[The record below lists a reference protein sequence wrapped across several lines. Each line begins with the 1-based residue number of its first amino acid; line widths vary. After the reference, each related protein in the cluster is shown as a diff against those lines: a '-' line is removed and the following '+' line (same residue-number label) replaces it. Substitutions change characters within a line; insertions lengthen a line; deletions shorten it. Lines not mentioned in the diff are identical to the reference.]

1 MFNKFFFNTNYFFI
15 NYRLTLTQKILK
27 ILSLMVMLFSITVL
41 GQDTFTNPI
50 ITGGYPDPSICK
62 VGDTFYL
69 VNSSFEYFPGLPIH
83 KSKDLINWKLIGHGL
98 HRESQASSTVNLVD
112 VQSNGGI
119 HAPTIRYNK
128 GVYYIISTNVYYDA
142 EKKKADMVN
151 FIITANNPAGP
162 WSDPIHIE
170 GAPGIDP
177 DLFFDDNGRV
187 WYVGNQ
193 APENPSFDGEGE
205 IWLQEL
211 DLNEYSLIG
220 ERHLLWRGACGG
232 VWAEGP
238 HMYKKDGKYYLIIA
252 EGGTSFNHA
261 VMVAMSENIE
271 GPYISNPRNPILT
284 SRHLSYDNW
293 VNSTGHGD
301 IIELDDGRYY
311 IVFLGI
317 RNEINRGSNMGRET
331 FIAPLSWEREPFEW
345 KENKDLWP
353 VVSPISGKI
362 EKVNKVIFENSV
374 QENSNNFRDD
384 FNAKHLNLK
393 WNFRRIPL
401 EDIYSLSKRAGYL
414 RMYCNQNII
423 KERSRAALM
432 GFKQKETDFEYFVNM
447 NFNPEKDKAEA
458 GVSIFQKDDNYI
470 NFTVFKNEEKIFI
483 KMYAFQNDKIIS
495 VYEQE
500 IVDYKGKIKLK
511 ISSEEGEY
519 KFLYSTRGF
528 RYRLFT
534 KIKNDIV
541 KSVGYTGAHIGLYA
555 TSNGDKS
562 NDYAD
567 FDYIDYTSK
576 DQKLSE
582 NIK

>member
-1 MFNKFFFNTNYFFI
+1 
-15 NYRLTLTQKILK
+15 
-27 ILSLMVMLFSITVL
+27 MVMLFSITVL

-50 ITGGYPDPSICK
+50 IKGGYPDPSICK

-83 KSKDLINWKLIGHGL
+83 KSKDLINWELIGYGL

-128 GVYYIISTNVYYDA
+128 GVYYIISTNVYFDA

-162 WSDPIHIE
+162 WSDPIHVE

-311 IVFLGI
+311 MVLLGI

-384 FNAKHLNLK
+384 FNAKNLNLK

-432 GFKQKETDFEYFVNM
+432 GFKQKETDFEYFINM

-483 KMYAFQNDKIIS
+483 KTYAFQNDKIIS

-528 RYRLFT
+528 RYRLLT

>member
-1 MFNKFFFNTNYFFI
+1 MKKKSIKIIKFLF
-15 NYRLTLTQKILK
+15 
-27 ILSLMVMLFSITVL
+27 VLFSISSF
-41 GQDTFTNPI
+41 GQEVFKNPI
-50 ITGGYPDPSICK
+50 LAGGYPDPSICK

-83 KSKDLINWKLIGHGL
+83 KSTDLINWELIGYGL

-142 EKKKADMVN
+142 EKNKADMVN

-261 VMVAMSENIE
+261 VMVSMSENIE

-301 IIELDDGRYY
+301 IVELDDGRYY
-311 IVFLGI
+311 MVILGI

-353 VVSPISGKI
+353 VVSPISGKV
-362 EKVNKVIFENSV
+362 EKENDVIFTNST
-374 QENSNNFRDD
+374 QINSYNFRDD
-384 FNAKHLNLK
+384 FNSKTLGLK
-393 WNFRRIPL
+393 WNFRRLPL
-401 EDIYSLSKRAGYL
+401 ENIYSLDKREGFL
-414 RMYCNQNII
+414 RIFSNQNII
-423 KERSRAALM
+423 KERHRAALM
-432 GFKQKETDFEYFVNM
+432 GFKQNQTNFEYFTSM
-447 NFNPEKDKAEA
+447 NFNPENNKSEA
-458 GVSIFQKDDNYI
+458 GISIFQKDDNYL
-470 NFTVFKNEEKIFI
+470 NFTVVKKDGNFFI
-483 KMYAFQNDKIIS
+483 KVNAYNNNKLILKD
-495 VYEQE
+495 EQL
-500 IVDYKGKIKLK
+500 IPDYKGKIKLK

-519 KFLYSTRGF
+519 KLFYSTRGF
-528 RYRLFT
+528 RYRLFD
-534 KIKNDIV
+534 KLKNDILLS
-541 KSVGYTGAHIGLYA
+541 KGYTGAHIGLYI
-555 TSNGDKS
+555 TSNGEDS
-562 NDYAD
+562 NDYVD
-567 FDYIDYTSK
+567 FDYVDYSVKNQELAEKTK
-576 DQKLSE
+576 
-582 NIK
+582 

>member
-1 MFNKFFFNTNYFFI
+1 MLKKKSIKIIKFLF
-15 NYRLTLTQKILK
+15 
-27 ILSLMVMLFSITVL
+27 VLFSISSF
-41 GQDTFTNPI
+41 GQEVFKNPI
-50 ITGGYPDPSICK
+50 LAGGYPDPSICK

-83 KSKDLINWKLIGHGL
+83 KSTDLINWELIGHGL

-142 EKKKADMVN
+142 EKNKTDMVN

-301 IIELDDGRYY
+301 IVELDDGRYY
-311 IVFLGI
+311 MVILGI

-353 VVSPISGKI
+353 VVSPISGKV
-362 EKVNKVIFENSV
+362 EKENEVIFKNST
-374 QENSNNFRDD
+374 QINSYNFRDD
-384 FNAKHLNLK
+384 FNSKTLGLK
-393 WNFRRIPL
+393 WNFRRLPL
-401 EDIYSLSKRAGYL
+401 ENIYSLDKREGFL
-414 RMYCNQNII
+414 RIFSNQNII
-423 KERSRAALM
+423 KERHRAALM
-432 GFKQKETDFEYFVNM
+432 GFKQNQTNFEYFTSM
-447 NFNPEKDKAEA
+447 NFNPENNKSEA
-458 GVSIFQKDDNYI
+458 GISIFQKDDNYL
-470 NFTVFKNEEKIFI
+470 NFTVVKKDGNFFI
-483 KMYAFQNDKIIS
+483 KVNAYNNNKLILKD
-495 VYEQE
+495 EQL
-500 IVDYKGKIKLK
+500 IPDYKGKIKLK

-519 KFLYSTRGF
+519 KLFYSTRGF
-528 RYRLFT
+528 RYRLFD
-534 KIKNDIV
+534 KLKNDILLS
-541 KSVGYTGAHIGLYA
+541 KGYTGAHIGLYI
-555 TSNGDKS
+555 TSNGEDS
-562 NDYAD
+562 NDYVD
-567 FDYIDYTSK
+567 FDYVDYSVKNQELAEKTK
-576 DQKLSE
+576 
-582 NIK
+582 

>member
-1 MFNKFFFNTNYFFI
+1 MKKKSIKIIKFLF
-15 NYRLTLTQKILK
+15 
-27 ILSLMVMLFSITVL
+27 VLFSISSF
-41 GQDTFTNPI
+41 GQEVFKNPI
-50 ITGGYPDPSICK
+50 LAGGYPDPSICK

-83 KSKDLINWKLIGHGL
+83 KSTDLINWELIGHGL

-142 EKKKADMVN
+142 EKNKADMVN

-301 IIELDDGRYY
+301 IVELDDGRYY
-311 IVFLGI
+311 MVILGI

-353 VVSPISGKI
+353 VVSPISGKV
-362 EKVNKVIFENSV
+362 EKENEVIFKNST
-374 QENSNNFRDD
+374 QINSYNFRDD
-384 FNAKHLNLK
+384 FNSKTLGLK
-393 WNFRRIPL
+393 WNFRRLPL
-401 EDIYSLSKRAGYL
+401 ENIYSLDKREGFL
-414 RMYCNQNII
+414 RIFSNQNII
-423 KERSRAALM
+423 KERHRAALM
-432 GFKQKETDFEYFVNM
+432 GFKQNQTDFEYFTSM
-447 NFNPEKDKAEA
+447 NFNPENNKSEA
-458 GVSIFQKDDNYI
+458 GISVFQKDDNYL
-470 NFTVFKNEEKIFI
+470 NFTVVKKDGNFFI
-483 KMYAFQNDKIIS
+483 KVNAYNNNKLILKD
-495 VYEQE
+495 EQL
-500 IVDYKGKIKLK
+500 IPDYKGKIKLK

-519 KFLYSTRGF
+519 KLFYSTRGF
-528 RYRLFT
+528 RYRLFD
-534 KIKNDIV
+534 KLKNDILLS
-541 KSVGYTGAHIGLYA
+541 KGYTGAHIGLYI
-555 TSNGDKS
+555 TSNGEDSK
-562 NDYAD
+562 DYVD
-567 FDYIDYTSK
+567 FDYVDYSVKNQELAEKTK
-576 DQKLSE
+576 
-582 NIK
+582 

>member
-1 MFNKFFFNTNYFFI
+1 MKKKSIKIIKFLF
-15 NYRLTLTQKILK
+15 
-27 ILSLMVMLFSITVL
+27 VLFSISSF
-41 GQDTFTNPI
+41 GQEVFKNPI
-50 ITGGYPDPSICK
+50 LAGGYPDPSICK

-83 KSKDLINWKLIGHGL
+83 KSTDLINWELIGHGL

-142 EKKKADMVN
+142 EKNKTDMVN

-301 IIELDDGRYY
+301 IVELDDGRYY
-311 IVFLGI
+311 MVILGI

-353 VVSPISGKI
+353 VVSPISGKV
-362 EKVNKVIFENSV
+362 EKENEVIFKNST
-374 QENSNNFRDD
+374 QINSYNFRDD
-384 FNAKHLNLK
+384 FNSKTLGLK
-393 WNFRRIPL
+393 WNFRRLPL
-401 EDIYSLSKRAGYL
+401 ENIYSLDKREGFL
-414 RMYCNQNII
+414 RIFSNQNII
-423 KERSRAALM
+423 KERHRAALM
-432 GFKQKETDFEYFVNM
+432 GFKQNQTNFEYFTSM
-447 NFNPEKDKAEA
+447 NFNPENNKSEA
-458 GVSIFQKDDNYI
+458 GISVFQKDDNYL
-470 NFTVFKNEEKIFI
+470 NFTVVKKDGNFFI
-483 KMYAFQNDKIIS
+483 KVNAYNNNKLILKD
-495 VYEQE
+495 EQL
-500 IVDYKGKIKLK
+500 IPDYKGKIKLK

-519 KFLYSTRGF
+519 KLFYSTRGF
-528 RYRLFT
+528 RYRLFD
-534 KIKNDIV
+534 KLKNDILLS
-541 KSVGYTGAHIGLYA
+541 KGYTGAHIGLYI
-555 TSNGDKS
+555 TSNGEDS
-562 NDYAD
+562 NDYVD
-567 FDYIDYTSK
+567 FDYVDYSVKNQELAEKTK
-576 DQKLSE
+576 
-582 NIK
+582 

>member
-1 MFNKFFFNTNYFFI
+1 MKKKSIKIIKFLF
-15 NYRLTLTQKILK
+15 
-27 ILSLMVMLFSITVL
+27 VLFSISSF
-41 GQDTFTNPI
+41 GQEVFKNPI
-50 ITGGYPDPSICK
+50 LAGGYPDPSICK

-83 KSKDLINWKLIGHGL
+83 KSTDLINWELIGHGL

-142 EKKKADMVN
+142 EKNKTDMVN

-301 IIELDDGRYY
+301 IVELDDGRYY
-311 IVFLGI
+311 MVILGI

-353 VVSPISGKI
+353 VVSPISGKV
-362 EKVNKVIFENSV
+362 EKENEVIFKNST
-374 QENSNNFRDD
+374 QINSYNFRDD
-384 FNAKHLNLK
+384 FNSKTLGLK
-393 WNFRRIPL
+393 WNFRRLPL
-401 EDIYSLSKRAGYL
+401 ENIYSLDKREGFL
-414 RMYCNQNII
+414 RIFSNQNII
-423 KERSRAALM
+423 KERHRAALM
-432 GFKQKETDFEYFVNM
+432 GFKQNQTNFEYFTSM
-447 NFNPEKDKAEA
+447 NFNPENNKSEA
-458 GVSIFQKDDNYI
+458 GISIFQKDDNYL
-470 NFTVFKNEEKIFI
+470 NFTVVKKDGNFFI
-483 KMYAFQNDKIIS
+483 KVNAYNNNKLILKD
-495 VYEQE
+495 EQL
-500 IVDYKGKIKLK
+500 IPDYKGKIKLK

-519 KFLYSTRGF
+519 KLFYSTRGF
-528 RYRLFT
+528 RYRLFD
-534 KIKNDIV
+534 KLKNDILLS
-541 KSVGYTGAHIGLYA
+541 KGYTGAHIGLYI
-555 TSNGDKS
+555 TSNGEDS
-562 NDYAD
+562 NDYVD
-567 FDYIDYTSK
+567 FDYVDYSVKNQELAEKTK
-576 DQKLSE
+576 
-582 NIK
+582 

>member
-1 MFNKFFFNTNYFFI
+1 MKKKSSTTIQFLLIFFSV
-15 NYRLTLTQKILK
+15 
-27 ILSLMVMLFSITVL
+27 LSF
-41 GQDTFTNPI
+41 GQEVFKNPI
-50 ITGGYPDPSICK
+50 LAGGYPDPSICK

-83 KSKDLINWKLIGHGL
+83 KSTDLINWELIGHGL

-119 HAPTIRYNK
+119 HAPTIRFNK

-142 EKKKADMVN
+142 EKKKANMVN

-193 APENPSFDGEGE
+193 APENPRFDGEGE

-211 DLNEYSLIG
+211 DLNEYNLIG

-311 IVFLGI
+311 MVILGI
-317 RNEINRGSNMGRET
+317 RNEINRSSNMGRET

-353 VVSPISGKI
+353 VVSPISGKV
-362 EKVNKVIFENSV
+362 EKENEVIFTNST
-374 QENSNNFRDD
+374 QINSYNFRDD
-384 FNAKHLNLK
+384 FNSKTLGLK
-393 WNFRRIPL
+393 WNFRRLPL
-401 EDIYSLSKRAGYL
+401 ENIYSLDKREGFL
-414 RMYCNQNII
+414 RIFSNQNII
-423 KERSRAALM
+423 KERHRAALM
-432 GFKQKETDFEYFVNM
+432 GFKQNQTYFEYFTSM
-447 NFNPEKDKAEA
+447 NFNPENNKSEA
-458 GVSIFQKDDNYI
+458 GISIFQKDDNYL
-470 NFTVFKNEEKIFI
+470 NFTVIKKDGNFFI
-483 KMYAFQNDKIIS
+483 KVNAYNKNKLILKD
-495 VYEQE
+495 EQL
-500 IVDYKGKIKLK
+500 IPDYKGKIKLK

-519 KFLYSTRGF
+519 KLFYSTRGS
-528 RYRLFT
+528 RYRLFD
-534 KIKNDIV
+534 KLKNDILLS
-541 KSVGYTGAHIGLYA
+541 KGYTGAHIGLYI
-555 TSNGDKS
+555 TSNGEDS
-562 NDYAD
+562 NDYVD
-567 FDYIDYTSK
+567 FDYVDYSVK
-576 DQKLSE
+576 NQ
-582 NIK
+582 

>member
-1 MFNKFFFNTNYFFI
+1 MKKKSIKIIKFLF
-15 NYRLTLTQKILK
+15 
-27 ILSLMVMLFSITVL
+27 VLFSISSF
-41 GQDTFTNPI
+41 GQEVFKNPI
-50 ITGGYPDPSICK
+50 LAGGYPDPSICK

-83 KSKDLINWKLIGHGL
+83 KSTDLINWELIGHGL

-142 EKKKADMVN
+142 ENNKTDMVN

-177 DLFFDDNGRV
+177 DLFFDDNGKV

-193 APENPSFDGEGE
+193 APENPRFDGEGE

-261 VMVAMSENIE
+261 VMVAMSEKIE

-301 IIELDDGRYY
+301 IVELDDGRYY
-311 IVFLGI
+311 MVILGI

-353 VVSPISGKI
+353 VVSPISGKV
-362 EKVNKVIFENSV
+362 EKENEVIFTNST
-374 QENSNNFRDD
+374 QINSYNFRDD
-384 FNAKHLNLK
+384 FNSKTLGLK
-393 WNFRRIPL
+393 WNFRRLPL
-401 EDIYSLSKRAGYL
+401 ENIYSLDKREGFL
-414 RMYCNQNII
+414 RIFSNQNII
-423 KERSRAALM
+423 KERHRAALM
-432 GFKQKETDFEYFVNM
+432 GFKQNQTNFEYFTSM
-447 NFNPEKDKAEA
+447 NFNPENNKSEA
-458 GVSIFQKDDNYI
+458 GISIFQKDDNYL
-470 NFTVFKNEEKIFI
+470 NFTVVKKDGNFFI
-483 KMYAFQNDKIIS
+483 KVSAYNNNKLILKD
-495 VYEQE
+495 EQL
-500 IVDYKGKIKLK
+500 IPDYKGKIKLK
-511 ISSEEGEY
+511 ISSEDGEY
-519 KFLYSTRGF
+519 KLFYSTRGF
-528 RYRLFT
+528 RYRLFD
-534 KIKNDIV
+534 KLKNDILLS
-541 KSVGYTGAHIGLYA
+541 KGYTGAHIGLYI
-555 TSNGDKS
+555 TSNGEDS
-562 NDYAD
+562 NDYVD
-567 FDYIDYTSK
+567 FDYVDYSVKNQELAEKTK
-576 DQKLSE
+576 
-582 NIK
+582 

>member
-1 MFNKFFFNTNYFFI
+1 MFK
-15 NYRLTLTQKILK
+15 
-27 ILSLMVMLFSITVL
+27 
-41 GQDTFTNPI
+41 NPI
-50 ITGGYPDPSICK
+50 LAGGYPDPSICK

-83 KSKDLINWKLIGHGL
+83 KSTDLINWELIGHGL

-142 EKKKADMVN
+142 EKNKTDMVN

-301 IIELDDGRYY
+301 IVELDDGRYY
-311 IVFLGI
+311 MVILGI

-331 FIAPLSWEREPFEW
+331 FITPLSWEREPFEW

-353 VVSPISGKI
+353 VVSPISGKV
-362 EKVNKVIFENSV
+362 EKENEVIFKNST
-374 QENSNNFRDD
+374 QINSYNFRDD
-384 FNAKHLNLK
+384 FNSKTLGLK
-393 WNFRRIPL
+393 WNFRRLPL
-401 EDIYSLSKRAGYL
+401 ENIYSLDKREGFL
-414 RMYCNQNII
+414 RIFSNQNII
-423 KERSRAALM
+423 KERHRAALM
-432 GFKQKETDFEYFVNM
+432 GFKQNQTNFEYFTSM
-447 NFNPEKDKAEA
+447 NFNPENNKSEA
-458 GVSIFQKDDNYI
+458 GISIFQKDDNYL
-470 NFTVFKNEEKIFI
+470 NFTVVKKDGNFFI
-483 KMYAFQNDKIIS
+483 KVNAYNNNKLILKD
-495 VYEQE
+495 EQL
-500 IVDYKGKIKLK
+500 IPDYKGKIKLK

-519 KFLYSTRGF
+519 KLFYSTRGF
-528 RYRLFT
+528 RYRLFD
-534 KIKNDIV
+534 KLKNDILLS
-541 KSVGYTGAHIGLYA
+541 KGYTGAHIGLYI
-555 TSNGDKS
+555 TSNGEDS
-562 NDYAD
+562 NDYVD
-567 FDYIDYTSK
+567 FDYVDYSVKNQELAEKTK
-576 DQKLSE
+576 
-582 NIK
+582 

>member
-1 MFNKFFFNTNYFFI
+1 MKKKSIKIIKFLF
-15 NYRLTLTQKILK
+15 
-27 ILSLMVMLFSITVL
+27 VLFSISSF
-41 GQDTFTNPI
+41 GQEVFKNPI
-50 ITGGYPDPSICK
+50 LAGGYPDPSICK

-83 KSKDLINWKLIGHGL
+83 KSTDLINWELIGHGL

-142 EKKKADMVN
+142 EKNKTDMVN

-301 IIELDDGRYY
+301 IVELDDGRYY
-311 IVFLGI
+311 MVILGI

-353 VVSPISGKI
+353 VVSPISGKV
-362 EKVNKVIFENSV
+362 EKENEVIFKNST
-374 QENSNNFRDD
+374 QINSYNFRDD
-384 FNAKHLNLK
+384 FNSKTLGLK
-393 WNFRRIPL
+393 WNFRRLPL
-401 EDIYSLSKRAGYL
+401 ENIYSLDKREGFL
-414 RMYCNQNII
+414 RIFSHQNII
-423 KERSRAALM
+423 KERHRAALM
-432 GFKQKETDFEYFVNM
+432 GFKQNQTNFEYFTSM
-447 NFNPEKDKAEA
+447 NFNPENNKSEA
-458 GVSIFQKDDNYI
+458 GISIFQKDDNYL
-470 NFTVFKNEEKIFI
+470 NFTVVKKDGNFFI
-483 KMYAFQNDKIIS
+483 KVNAYNNNKLILKD
-495 VYEQE
+495 EQL
-500 IVDYKGKIKLK
+500 IPDYKGKIKLK

-519 KFLYSTRGF
+519 KLFYSTRGF
-528 RYRLFT
+528 RYRLFD
-534 KIKNDIV
+534 KLKNDILLS
-541 KSVGYTGAHIGLYA
+541 KGYTGAHIGLYI
-555 TSNGDKS
+555 TSNGEDS
-562 NDYAD
+562 NDYVD
-567 FDYIDYTSK
+567 FDYVDYSVKNQELAEKTK
-576 DQKLSE
+576 
-582 NIK
+582 

>member
-1 MFNKFFFNTNYFFI
+1 MKKKSIKIIKFLF
-15 NYRLTLTQKILK
+15 
-27 ILSLMVMLFSITVL
+27 VLFSISSF
-41 GQDTFTNPI
+41 GQEVFKNPI
-50 ITGGYPDPSICK
+50 LAGGYPDPSICK

-83 KSKDLINWKLIGHGL
+83 KSTDLINWELIGHGL

-142 EKKKADMVN
+142 EKNKTDMVN

-261 VMVAMSENIE
+261 IMVAMSENIE

-301 IIELDDGRYY
+301 IVELDNGRYY
-311 IVFLGI
+311 MVILGI

-353 VVSPISGKI
+353 VVSPISGKV
-362 EKVNKVIFENSV
+362 EKENEVIFKNST
-374 QENSNNFRDD
+374 QINSYNFRDD
-384 FNAKHLNLK
+384 FNSKTLGLK
-393 WNFRRIPL
+393 WNFRRLPL
-401 EDIYSLSKRAGYL
+401 ENIYSLDKREGFL
-414 RMYCNQNII
+414 RIFSNQNII
-423 KERSRAALM
+423 KERHRAALM
-432 GFKQKETDFEYFVNM
+432 GFKQNQTNFEYFTGM
-447 NFNPEKDKAEA
+447 NFNPENNKSEA
-458 GVSIFQKDDNYI
+458 GISIFQKDDNYL
-470 NFTVFKNEEKIFI
+470 NFTVVKKDGNFFI
-483 KMYAFQNDKIIS
+483 KVNAYNNNKLILKD
-495 VYEQE
+495 EQL
-500 IVDYKGKIKLK
+500 IPDYKGKIKLK

-519 KFLYSTRGF
+519 KLFYSTRGF
-528 RYRLFT
+528 RYRLFD
-534 KIKNDIV
+534 KLKNDILLS
-541 KSVGYTGAHIGLYA
+541 KGYTGAHIGLYI
-555 TSNGDKS
+555 TSNGEDS
-562 NDYAD
+562 NDYVD
-567 FDYIDYTSK
+567 FDYVDYSVKNQELAEKTK
-576 DQKLSE
+576 
-582 NIK
+582 

>member
-541 KSVGYTGAHIGLYA
+541 KSEGYTGAHIGLYA

>member
-1 MFNKFFFNTNYFFI
+1 MKKKSIKIIKFLF
-15 NYRLTLTQKILK
+15 
-27 ILSLMVMLFSITVL
+27 VLFSISSF
-41 GQDTFTNPI
+41 GQEVFKNPI
-50 ITGGYPDPSICK
+50 LAGGYPDPSICK

-83 KSKDLINWKLIGHGL
+83 KSTDLINWELIGHGL

-142 EKKKADMVN
+142 EKNKADMVN

-261 VMVAMSENIE
+261 VMVAMSKNIE

-301 IIELDDGRYY
+301 IVELDDGRYY
-311 IVFLGI
+311 MVILGI

-353 VVSPISGKI
+353 VVSPISGKV
-362 EKVNKVIFENSV
+362 EKENDVIFTNST
-374 QENSNNFRDD
+374 QINSYNFRDD
-384 FNAKHLNLK
+384 FNSKTLGLK
-393 WNFRRIPL
+393 WNFRRLPL
-401 EDIYSLSKRAGYL
+401 ENIYSLDKREGFL
-414 RMYCNQNII
+414 RIFSNQNII
-423 KERSRAALM
+423 KERHRAALM
-432 GFKQKETDFEYFVNM
+432 GFKQNQTNFEYFTSM
-447 NFNPEKDKAEA
+447 NFNPENNKSEA
-458 GVSIFQKDDNYI
+458 GISIFQKDDNYL
-470 NFTVFKNEEKIFI
+470 NFTVVKKDGNFFI
-483 KMYAFQNDKIIS
+483 KVNAYNNNKLILKD
-495 VYEQE
+495 EQL
-500 IVDYKGKIKLK
+500 IPDYKGKIKLK

-519 KFLYSTRGF
+519 KLFYSTRGF
-528 RYRLFT
+528 RYRLFD
-534 KIKNDIV
+534 KLKNDILLS
-541 KSVGYTGAHIGLYA
+541 KGYTGAHIGLYI
-555 TSNGDKS
+555 TSNGEDS
-562 NDYAD
+562 NDYVD
-567 FDYIDYTSK
+567 FDYVDYSVKNQELAEKTK
-576 DQKLSE
+576 
-582 NIK
+582 

>member
-1 MFNKFFFNTNYFFI
+1 MKKKSIKIIKFLF
-15 NYRLTLTQKILK
+15 
-27 ILSLMVMLFSITVL
+27 VLFSISSF
-41 GQDTFTNPI
+41 GQEVFKNPI
-50 ITGGYPDPSICK
+50 LAGGYPDPSICK

-83 KSKDLINWKLIGHGL
+83 KSTDLINWELIGHGL

-128 GVYYIISTNVYYDA
+128 GVYYIISTNVYYDT
-142 EKKKADMVN
+142 ENNKTDMVN

-193 APENPSFDGEGE
+193 APENPSFNGEGE

-301 IIELDDGRYY
+301 IVELDDGRYY
-311 IVFLGI
+311 MVILGI

-353 VVSPISGKI
+353 VVSPISGKV
-362 EKVNKVIFENSV
+362 EKENDVIFTNST
-374 QENSNNFRDD
+374 QINSYNFRDD
-384 FNAKHLNLK
+384 FNSKTLGLK
-393 WNFRRIPL
+393 WNFRRLPL
-401 EDIYSLSKRAGYL
+401 ENIYSLDKREGFL
-414 RMYCNQNII
+414 RIFSNQNII
-423 KERSRAALM
+423 KERHRAALM
-432 GFKQKETDFEYFVNM
+432 GFKQNQTNFEYFTSM
-447 NFNPEKDKAEA
+447 NFNPENNKSEA
-458 GVSIFQKDDNYI
+458 GISIFQKDDNYL
-470 NFTVFKNEEKIFI
+470 NFTVVKKDGNFFI
-483 KMYAFQNDKIIS
+483 KVNAYNNNKLILKD
-495 VYEQE
+495 EQL
-500 IVDYKGKIKLK
+500 IPDYKGKIKLK

-519 KFLYSTRGF
+519 KLFYSTRGF
-528 RYRLFT
+528 RYRLFD
-534 KIKNDIV
+534 KLKNDILLS
-541 KSVGYTGAHIGLYA
+541 KGYTGAHIGLYI
-555 TSNGDKS
+555 TSNGEDS
-562 NDYAD
+562 NDYVD
-567 FDYIDYTSK
+567 FDYVDYSVKNQELAEKTK
-576 DQKLSE
+576 
-582 NIK
+582 

>member
-1 MFNKFFFNTNYFFI
+1 MKKKSI
-15 NYRLTLTQKILK
+15 KIIQFLF
-27 ILSLMVMLFSITVL
+27 VLFSISSF
-41 GQDTFTNPI
+41 GQEVFKNPI
-50 ITGGYPDPSICK
+50 LAGGYPDPSICK

-83 KSKDLINWKLIGHGL
+83 KSTDLINWELIGHGL

-142 EKKKADMVN
+142 KKNKADMVN

-205 IWLQEL
+205 IWLQEI
-211 DLNEYSLIG
+211 DLNGYRLIG

-261 VMVAMSENIE
+261 VMVAMSEKIE

-301 IIELDDGRYY
+301 IVELDDGRYY
-311 IVFLGI
+311 MVILGI

-331 FIAPLSWEREPFEW
+331 FIVPLSWEREPFEW

-353 VVSPISGKI
+353 VVSPISGKV
-362 EKVNKVIFENSV
+362 EKENEVIFTNST
-374 QENSNNFRDD
+374 QINSYNFRDD
-384 FNAKHLNLK
+384 FNSKTLGLK
-393 WNFRRIPL
+393 WNFRRLPL
-401 EDIYSLSKRAGYL
+401 ENIYSLDKREGFL
-414 RMYCNQNII
+414 RIFSNQNII
-423 KERSRAALM
+423 KERHRAALM
-432 GFKQKETDFEYFVNM
+432 GFKQNQTNFEYFTSM
-447 NFNPEKDKAEA
+447 NFNPENNKSEA
-458 GVSIFQKDDNYI
+458 GISIFQKDDNYL
-470 NFTVFKNEEKIFI
+470 NFTVVKKDGNFFI
-483 KMYAFQNDKIIS
+483 KVNAYNNNKLIRKD
-495 VYEQE
+495 EQL
-500 IVDYKGKIKLK
+500 IPDYKGKIKLK

-519 KFLYSTRGF
+519 KLFYSTRGF
-528 RYRLFT
+528 RYRLFD
-534 KIKNDIV
+534 KLKNDILLS
-541 KSVGYTGAHIGLYA
+541 KGYTGAHIGLYI
-555 TSNGDKS
+555 TSNGEDS
-562 NDYAD
+562 NDYVD
-567 FDYIDYTSK
+567 FDYVEYSVK
-576 DQKLSE
+576 NQELAEK
-582 NIK
+582 IK